1 MTRTIAVKDSDGND
15 DYVVVEDTAS
25 PSFYLSTGEKLSL
38 ESAERFEEVGN
49 SISYYAMDDKD
60 KEWLL
65 GL

>member
-1 MTRTIAVKDSDGND
+1 MARTIAVKDSDGND

-25 PSFYLSTGEKLSL
+25 PSFYLSTGEALRL
-38 ESAERFEEVGN
+38 ETAERFEEIGN
-49 SISYYAMDDKD
+49 GISYYAMDDD